1 MSRIAATFARL
12 RAAGRGALMPFVT
25 AGDPTPALGLE
36 VVRAVVR
43 GGADLIE
50 LGFPYSDPLADG
62 PTIQRSSQRALGAG
76 MRLDRLF
83 EIAATVRGESDIP
96 IVLMT
101 YFNPVYHHGV
111 ERYLARAKA
120 AGVDGLILPDLPPD
134 EGAELF
140 AACREIGIDPIPL
153 LAPTSTEDRIK
164 LAVAAG
170 RGFLY
175 YVSLTGVT
183 GTRAQLAADLRERL
197 GHLRRFT
204 DLPVAVGFGVATSAH
219 VAEVCALADGAIVGS
234 ALVQVIEAN
243 GAAPDLVAKVTAFVA
258 ELATGTR
265 RRGGA
270 EPGGEPAS

>member
-12 RAAGRGALMPFVT
+12 KAAGRGALMPFVT
-25 AGDPTPALGLE
+25 AGDPTPTVSVE

-62 PTIQRSSQRALGAG
+62 PTIQRSSQRALAAG
-76 MRLDRLF
+76 TRLDHLF
-83 EIAATVRGESDIP
+83 EIAAAVRAESEVP

-111 ERYLARAKA
+111 DRYLARAKE

-134 EGAELF
+134 EGAEVF
-140 AACREIGIDPIPL
+140 AACRGAGIDPIAL
-153 LAPTSTEDRIK
+153 LAPTSTDDRIE

-183 GTRAQLAADLRERL
+183 GARADLAADLAVRL
-197 GHLRRFT
+197 GHIRGFT
-204 DLPVAVGFGVATSAH
+204 DLPLAVGFGVATCAH
-219 VAEVCALADGAIVGS
+219 VTEVCGLADGAIVGS
-234 ALVQVIEAN
+234 ALVKVIESHAE
-243 GAAPDLVAKVTAFVA
+243 APDLAAKVEAFVA
-258 ELATGTR
+258 ELAEGTR
-265 RRGGA
+265 RVAHG
-270 EPGGEPAS
+270 